1 MTNIAEKELSFFRD
15 GKKIYAK
22 EFSSSGSNAAEAKL
36 PVMILSHG
44 FGSNARDL
52 EGYSRVFAQMGYVA
66 YCFDFCGGSVAG
78 MGRSEGTSLDMT
90 IETECADLIAVIE
103 SVKTFSYV
111 DADRISLIGWSQ
123 GGFISGL
130 VAAGL
135 GERD

>member
-1 MTNIAEKELSFFRD
+1 MSNIVEKELSFFRD
-15 GKKIYAK
+15 DKKIYAK
-22 EFSSSGSNAAEAKL
+22 EFISSGSNAAEAKL

-52 EGYSRVFAQMGYVA
+52 EHYCVIFAQMGYAA

-103 SVKTFSYV
+103 GVKTFSYV
-111 DADRISLIGWSQ
+111 NADRISLIGWSQ
-123 GGFISGL
+123 EALSPGWWQP
-130 VAAGL
+130 
-135 GERD
+135 D